1 MVAGGGVGDPRVAPG
16 VPPTKPSTP
25 PRRGGQWPSRS
36 PGPRVGVWGW
46 GGGVLQRGGKGAG
59 ILVDLRAGPAWAT
72 GRSLGKENRNI
83 QKPCPRTPLGDPVLG
98 HPPDSAHQ
106 PPQPGPDLFLQS
118 HQLSLARPPPDLRKD
133 AGGRLPLGVRLPEM
147 RKGVSTASGKD
158 EAPPRSPPPEG
169 WHKARGGLGLG
180 CGPRGSFI
188 SWGAT
193 CLRSTGGSM
202 GSPGCG
208 SPVAPAEHRALGA
221 CTGAGEWKRHAPA
234 TRGCCLLG
242 ARHHFLS
249 FEGGRGW
256 AGAGAEGRE
265 GAEVGVQV

>member
-158 EAPPRSPPPEG
+158 EAPPRSPPPRDG
-169 WHKARGGLGLG
+169 TKRGAA
-180 CGPRGSFI
+180 
-188 SWGAT
+188 W
-193 CLRSTGGSM
+193 
-202 GSPGCG
+202 
-208 SPVAPAEHRALGA
+208 ALGA
-221 CTGAGEWKRHAPA
+221 ARGVPLSVGELPASAAPGVRWVPPGVGPLLPPQSTERLGLARVRENGRDTPLQRGAAV
-234 TRGCCLLG
+234 C
-242 ARHHFLS
+242 
-249 FEGGRGW
+249 
-256 AGAGAEGRE
+256 
-265 GAEVGVQV
+265 

>member
-1 MVAGGGVGDPRVAPG
+1 M
-16 VPPTKPSTP
+16 
-25 PRRGGQWPSRS
+25 
-36 PGPRVGVWGW
+36 
-46 GGGVLQRGGKGAG
+46 LQRGGKGAG

-158 EAPPRSPPPEG
+158 EAPPRSPPPGMAQSEG
-169 WHKARGGLGLG
+169 RPGPWVRPAGFLYQLGSYLPPQHRGFDGFPRVWVPCCPRRAQSAWGLHG
-180 CGPRGSFI
+180 CGRMEETRP
-188 SWGAT
+188 
-193 CLRSTGGSM
+193 CN
-202 GSPGCG
+202 
-208 SPVAPAEHRALGA
+208 
-221 CTGAGEWKRHAPA
+221 AG
-234 TRGCCLLG
+234 LLSV
-242 ARHHFLS
+242 R
-249 FEGGRGW
+249 
-256 AGAGAEGRE
+256 RE
-265 GAEVGVQV
+265 TPFPKF